1 MFLIKYSILLCYTS
15 CFHVGTVSLQSTRAE
30 MHDHNCRLIDRGF
43 SFVWYFNFFF
53 FGSLFVHE
61 AIAYR
66 FNLIY
71 RIVKTSTAFSSA
83 DIDPAVKTTK
93 ATTTT
98 AIGVLVGS
106 QHISLLGRL

>member
-1 MFLIKYSILLCYTS
+1 
-15 CFHVGTVSLQSTRAE
+15 
-30 MHDHNCRLIDRGF
+30 MHDDNCRLIDRGF

-53 FGSLFVHE
+53 GRLFVHE

-66 FNLIY
+66 FHLIY
-71 RIVKTSTAFSSA
+71 RIVKKSTAFSSA

-98 AIGVLVGS
+98 TTAMGVLVGS
-106 QHISLLGRL
+106 QHTSLLGRL

>member
-1 MFLIKYSILLCYTS
+1 
-15 CFHVGTVSLQSTRAE
+15 
-30 MHDHNCRLIDRGF
+30 MHDDNCRLIDRGF
-43 SFVWYFNFFF
+43 SFVWYFNFF
-53 FGSLFVHE
+53 GRLFVHE

-71 RIVKTSTAFSSA
+71 QSFRIVKKSTAFSSA
-83 DIDPAVKTTK
+83 DIDPAVKTTM

-106 QHISLLGRL
+106 QHTSLPGRLWSVPLPAFLIYI

>member
-1 MFLIKYSILLCYTS
+1 
-15 CFHVGTVSLQSTRAE
+15 
-30 MHDHNCRLIDRGF
+30 MHDDNCRLIDRGF

-53 FGSLFVHE
+53 FGRLFVHE

-71 RIVKTSTAFSSA
+71 RIVKKSTPFSSS

-98 AIGVLVGS
+98 TAMGVLVGS